1 MGMGSMVLG
10 RGMGMGMGMD
20 MGMGMGQFE
29 LVHPAEVQ
37 IWLELL
43 FGDTPLP
50 TG

>member
-1 MGMGSMVLG
+1 MGM
-10 RGMGMGMGMD
+10 R
-20 MGMGMGQFE
+20 QFE

-50 TG
+50 TGELHNDLEMLAANARCYL